1 MNVVAWH
8 RKFRVGAT
16 LEMRTVL
23 HRRRLLIDKVEIHD
37 RVFIPKQFMRG
48 ESKTVGR
55 QKERECVRGSALLE
69 MRISISNKI
78 DRLKKYL

>member
-8 RKFRVGAT
+8 RKFDVGAT

-23 HRRRLLIDKVEIHD
+23 QGRRLLIDKVEIHD

-48 ESKTVGR
+48 ESRTVER
-55 QKERECVRGSALLE
+55 QKERECERQCIAGNE
-69 MRISISNKI
+69 N
-78 DRLKKYL
+78 